1 MPPRLSLCARW
12 KRWEAWS
19 GILAVFAGI
28 AVSAPARGDLGVLVA
43 DGNAGPYRV
52 SVLVA
57 PVPVRAGPS
66 QWSVLVQDAGGNPVD
81 AVEVSLEWQPPDP
94 HAGILRVATPGRHP
108 FYRSSNVMLPK
119 TATWRVGVRVRGD
132 EGSGRLAFDIHV
144 APRLGTWRTYWP
156 ALLVPAL
163 ALVLFLVH
171 QFLKL
176 REPRVPRSREPR
188 VPRSREPR
196 VPG

>member
-12 KRWEAWS
+12 KRWETWS
-19 GILAVFAGI
+19 GILAVFAGL

-81 AVEVSLEWQPPDP
+81 AAEVSLDVESWAKRFMPWNNYSVKGPM
-94 HAGILRVATPGRHP
+94 GGLGCLNILARMSLKPSLREAL
-108 FYRSSNVMLPK
+108 SSNAVQAL
-119 TATWRVGVRVRGD
+119 D
-132 EGSGRLAFDIHV
+132 EIFFAWLS
-144 APRLGTWRTYWP
+144 
-156 ALLVPAL
+156 
-163 ALVLFLVH
+163 
-171 QFLKL
+171 
-176 REPRVPRSREPR
+176 PRSRVDWAGAPNSWLVLDGSENL
-188 VPRSREPR
+188 VSCS
-196 VPG
+196 VWCCMS